1 MGAISSFLKG
11 DLAFDPATV
20 QTMSAA
26 FDAICTVLNIPATAI
41 VPREVIAMRVIDL
54 AQHGENDAEKLR
66 DRVLR
71 ESQAGSSG
79 L

>member
-1 MGAISSFLKG
+1 MGAISSFLTE
-11 DLAFDPATV
+11 DLVFDPATV
-20 QTMSAA
+20 RTMSAA
-26 FDAICTVLNIPATAI
+26 FDAICVALNIPATAT

-54 AQHGENDAEKLR
+54 AQHGESDADKLR

>member
-1 MGAISSFLKG
+1 
-11 DLAFDPATV
+11 
-20 QTMSAA
+20 MSAA
-26 FDAICTVLNIPATAI
+26 FDAICAALNIPATAI

-54 AQHGENDAEKLR
+54 AQHGESDADKLR